1 MARLLAEL
9 TGDSRNIFLLGDG
22 DPRELAADAARAQL
36 LTPLVKPVEGG
47 ALVMPVSWPALV
59 QLGTELPGIDMQ
71 PRLAEWGKQQADYR
85 AAAEALTPLDFHPHP
100 LTYSVPAHLTPYPWQ
115 VTAGHILALMGRA
128 LLTDEPGT
136 GKTASAILG
145 ICEYAAVRSLTP
157 AQLGPVVCIVPA
169 SVVDAWVDAWA
180 DWAPAFRTI
189 AWRGTVAKRR
199 ALAGTAHVY
208 VASYDTARNDGG
220 TKDGALAKLKPA
232 VIVADEC
239 HLTKSPT
246 ARRTLAMHRL
256 ARSATVFIGLSGTP
270 IAHNVGDLH
279 PVLQHISP
287 NAWPS
292 KERWIDRY
300 CMSIQGDYSS
310 RIIGINKATEDEFRL
325 TLLGQHRRVAKA
337 DVLSTLPPKVYSIR
351 SIPIPPAYRTTYDE
365 FEADMLAQLPDG
377 QEVSVFDALSQLS
390 ILSKLACASADV
402 EITWGP
408 EVDENTGEPK
418 RHIHLELKQPSWKVD
433 ALLEILA
440 ERETESV
447 VVFAPSKQ
455 LVMLAG
461 AAAEKAGRRVGYVV
475 GGQTPAERTG
485 TIKRFQAGDLDVIC
499 ATTGA
504 GGVGITLTA
513 ARCVVFLQRPWSIVE
528 SLQAEDRCHR
538 IGSEIHDSIDIIDV
552 LAQNTVESR
561 VRSVI
566 REKAGQLADVVQDP
580 RILAEILGGKNVTT
594 ERKVS

>member
-9 TGDSRNIFLLGDG
+9 TGDGQSIFLLGDG
-22 DPRELAADAARAQL
+22 NPEALATWASWCGT
-36 LTPLVKPVEGG
+36 LTPLVKPVDDGG
-47 ALVMPVSWPALV
+47 ALTLPASWPAMV
-59 QLGTELPGIDMQ
+59 QLMSTFPDLDVQ
-71 PRLAEWGKQQADYR
+71 PRLAAWTANQASYR
-85 AAAEALTPLDFHPHP
+85 AAAEALTPLDFHPHA
-100 LTYSVPAHLTPYPWQ
+100 LTYTPPAALTPYPWQ
-115 VTAGHILALMGRA
+115 VTAGHITSLMGRL

-169 SVVDAWVDAWA
+169 SVVDAWVEAWE
-180 DWAPAFRTI
+180 DWAPGYVAI
-189 AWRGTVAKRR
+189 AWRGTVARRR

-220 TKDGALAKLKPA
+220 TKDGALARLKPT

-256 ARSATVFIGLSGTP
+256 SRSAAVFIALSGTP

-279 PVLQHISP
+279 PVLQHLSP

-292 KERWIDRY
+292 KERWIERY
-300 CMSIQGDYSS
+300 CTSIQGDYSS
-310 RIIGINKATEDEFRL
+310 RIIGINKHTEDEFRL
-325 TLLGQHRRVAKA
+325 ALLGQHRRVAKA
-337 DVLSTLPPKVYSIR
+337 DVLTELPPKVYSVR
-351 SIPIPPAYRTTYDE
+351 SIPIPPEYRKTYDE
-365 FEADMLAQLPDG
+365 FEGQMLAELPDG

-390 ILSKLACASADV
+390 ILSKLACGSADV
-402 EITWGP
+402 DITWGP
-408 EVDENTGEPK
+408 EEDENGELK
-418 RHIHLELKQPSWKVD
+418 RHIHLELKLPSWKVE
-433 ALLEILA
+433 ALLDILA
-440 ERETESV
+440 ERENESV
-447 VVFAPSKQ
+447 VVFAPSRQ

-461 AAAEKAGRRVGYVV
+461 AQAEKAGRRVGYVV
-475 GGQTPAERTG
+475 GGQTPKDRTD
-485 TIKRFQAGDLDVIC
+485 TIRKFQAGDLDLMC

-538 IGSEIHDSIDIIDV
+538 IGSEKHDSIDIIDII
-552 LAQNTVESR
+552 AQNTVESR
-561 VRSVI
+561 VRDVI
-566 REKAGQLADVVQDP
+566 REKAELLADVVQDP
-580 RILAEILGGKNVTT
+580 RILAEILGGDRVIT
-594 ERKVS
+594 ERKAG